1 MFKVIILDY
10 ETCFL
15 RGIMEVNF
23 VNEIKALAL
32 EMNMTE
38 MSAWQLDTA
47 PGAWFSVHLPQC
59 KPNFVCILL
68 QLNAPDFLSRA

>member
-15 RGIMEVNF
+15 RGIMEVNI

-38 MSAWQLDTA
+38 MFGLAA
-47 PGAWFSVHLPQC
+47 
-59 KPNFVCILL
+59 
-68 QLNAPDFLSRA
+68 